1 MNRRDFIGAAI
12 GALVAALLL
21 PFEEFAAWCK
31 RWLGPNHLESFRGI
45 NREPVQT
52 WADYVY
58 MSHLRH
64 GMSWNHSF
72 HVFRSVSDTVTARIT
87 KVDRARGTITV
98 SA

>member
-45 NREPVQT
+45 DRPVFFGPR
-52 WADYVY
+52 
-58 MSHLRH
+58 LPIRL
-64 GMSWNHSF
+64 
-72 HVFRSVSDTVTARIT
+72 VFKRMIENAFPGIEVTV
-87 KVDRARGTITV
+87 
-98 SA
+98 